1 MPKTAKQTGGK
12 SLVIVESPA
21 KARTISKF
29 LGRNFVV
36 EASIGHIRD
45 LPENAG
51 AVPKEYKGQPW
62 ARLGVNVAEGF
73 KPIYVIPAKKAEQV
87 RKLKKLLREASEL
100 YLATDEDR
108 EGEAISWHLREV
120 LQPRVPVRRLVFHEI
135 TAQAIQQALANP
147 RDIDEALVQAQ
158 EARRILDRLYGY
170 EVSPLLWKKV
180 RPKLS
185 AGRVQSV
192 AVRMIVER
200 ERERMAFRSA
210 SYWDLLGLFA
220 RANQERLEAVLASF
234 QGRRIPSGKDFDPR
248 DGKVKDPN
256 LLVLTESEA
265 CELAERLRSA
275 EFRVASVEEQADIS
289 RPAPPFTTSTLQQEA
304 HRKLGFTAR
313 RTMQVAQSLY
323 ENGHITYMRTDSTAL
338 ADEAVSAARDLIRQQ
353 YGPEYLPDAPRHYA
367 TKVKNAQEAHEA
379 IRPAGHPFELPE
391 ALRGELSE
399 DEFKL
404 FELIWKRTIASQM
417 KDARGRRIVLAIEG
431 GGARFQAAGKI
442 IDFAGYLRAYVEGA
456 DDPEAELADREKLL
470 PAVAVGERLECLKL
484 EPKGHE
490 TQPPPRYN
498 EASLTQAL
506 EAQGIGRPSTYA
518 TIIETILARDYVF
531 KRGRALVP
539 TWTAFAVCQLLEQH
553 LSELVDYK
561 FTAEMEDELDSI
573 SRGEASHVEYL
584 KEFYFGNSRPGL
596 KPELEAKADQI
607 DARDVS
613 RIWLG
618 RAPTGG
624 DIYVRVG
631 RYGPFLEHG
640 ERRASI
646 PSEMAPDEL
655 TVERALAL
663 LDESARR
670 DAPLGYDAD
679 GQPIYLRVGRYG
691 PYVQRGSGEE
701 NGKPQNASLPRGM
714 KPEEVDLQTALA
726 LLSLPRTLGN
736 FPEDGSALA
745 GQPVLAHNGRY
756 GPFVKCGSETR
767 SLPAGVSPLEITLP
781 QAIEL
786 LRQPKR
792 TRARFG
798 APREPLRTLGT
809 VPATG
814 ATVSLY
820 EGRYGPYVSDGTTNA
835 SVPKGTP
842 LEEVTLEQACQWL
855 EERKASGPAKRGR
868 QRPIAAK
875 RPSAA
880 AKTAAPAGKTRASST
895 RTGSGS
901 KRTAPSRGGTK
912 RASSKQTETTR
923 AGVEGSQA
931 QAEASGE
938 AAASK
943 GRGTRRSPA
952 QRRALRAVGG
962 SNQG

>member
-1 MPKTAKQTGGK
+1 M
-12 SLVIVESPA
+12 IVESPT

-45 LPENAG
+45 LPENASE
-51 AVPKEYKGQPW
+51 VPKEYKGKPW
-62 ARLGVNVAEGF
+62 ARLGVNVDEDF

-87 RKLKKLLREASEL
+87 RKLKSLLRDASEL

-135 TAQAIQQALANP
+135 TVEAIQDALAHP
-147 RDIDEALVQAQ
+147 RDINESLVQAQ

-210 SYWDLLGLFA
+210 SYWDLLGTFA
-220 RANQERLEAVLASF
+220 RASQERLEAVLASF
-234 QGRRIPSGKDFDPR
+234 EGRRIPSGKDFDKE
-248 DGKVKDPN
+248 GKVKDPS
-256 LLVLTESEA
+256 LLVLSEREA
-265 CELAERLRSA
+265 RELAARLRTA
-275 EFRVASVEEQADIS
+275 EFRVASVDEQEDIS

-338 ADEAVSAARDLIRQQ
+338 AEAAVAAARDLIRVQ
-353 YGPEYLPDAPRHYA
+353 YGPEYLPEAPRHYA

-404 FELIWKRTIASQM
+404 FDLIWKRTIASQM
-417 KDARGRRIVLAIEG
+417 KDARGRRIVLAIDG
-431 GGARFQAAGKI
+431 GGARFQATGRV
-442 IDFAGYLRAYVEGA
+442 IDFPGYLRAYVEGA
-456 DDPEAELADREKLL
+456 DDPEAELADRERLL
-470 PAVAVGERLECLKL
+470 PAVVAGERLECLAL

-490 TQPPPRYN
+490 TQPPQRYN

-539 TWTAFAVCQLLEQH
+539 TWTAFAVCQLLEKY
-553 LSELVDYK
+553 LADLVDYK

-573 SRGEASHVEYL
+573 SRGEGSHVEYL
-584 KEFYFGNSRPGL
+584 KQFYFGDGRPGL
-596 KPELEAKADQI
+596 KTELEAKAGQI
-607 DARDVS
+607 DARDVT

-618 RAPTGG
+618 RPEAGE

-631 RYGPFLEHG
+631 RYGPFLEQG

-655 TVERALAL
+655 TVARALEL
-663 LDESARR
+663 LDASAKRE
-670 DAPLGYDAD
+670 APLGHDEN
-679 GQPIYLRVGRYG
+679 GQPIFVKVGRFG
-691 PYVQRGSGEE
+691 PYVQRGSGED
-701 NGKPQNASLPRGM
+701 NGKPQNVSLPRGM
-714 KPEEVDLQTALA
+714 KPEEVDLETALA

-736 FPEDGSALA
+736 FPDDGSPLA
-745 GQPVLAHNGRY
+745 GQPILAHNGRY
-756 GPFVKCGSETR
+756 GPYVKCGDETR
-767 SLPAGVSPLEITLP
+767 SLPAELSPLNVTLQ
-781 QAIEL
+781 QAIDL
-786 LRQPKR
+786 LRQPKP
-792 TRARFG
+792 TRRKFG

-809 VPATG
+809 IPETG
-814 ATVSLY
+814 ATISLF

-835 SVPKGTP
+835 SVPKGTR
-842 LEEVTLEQACQWL
+842 LEEVTLEQACGWL
-855 EERKASGPAKRGR
+855 EERKAAGPAKSSAQQRTTTKRGR
-868 QRPIAAK
+868 STARKTKSAGTTPTASKARKTSPAK
-875 RPSAA
+875 R
-880 AKTAAPAGKTRASST
+880 RAS
-895 RTGSGS
+895 R
-901 KRTAPSRGGTK
+901 
-912 RASSKQTETTR
+912 
-923 AGVEGSQA
+923 
-931 QAEASGE
+931 
-938 AAASK
+938 AASQK
-943 GRGTRRSPA
+943 
-952 QRRALRAVGG
+952 
-962 SNQG
+962 

>member
-1 MPKTAKQTGGK
+1 MAKTAKQSGGK
-12 SLVIVESPA
+12 ALMIVESPA

-45 LPENAG
+45 LPENARE
-51 AVPKEYKGQPW
+51 VPKEFKGQPW
-62 ARLGVNVAEGF
+62 ARLGVNVSEGF
-73 KPIYVIPAKKAEQV
+73 KPIYVIPPKKVRQV
-87 RKLKKLLREASEL
+87 KKLAKLLRQASEL

-135 TAQAIQQALANP
+135 TAEAIREALANP
-147 RDIDEALVQAQ
+147 RDINEALVQAQ

-210 SYWDLLGLFA
+210 RYWDLLGLFA
-220 RANQERLEAVLASF
+220 RANQERLEAELASYE
-234 QGRRIPSGKDFDPR
+234 GRRIPSGKDFDPKT
-248 DGKVKDPN
+248 GTVKDPS
-256 LLVLTESEA
+256 LLLLSEREA
-265 CELAERLRSA
+265 CELAERLRTA
-275 EFRVASVEEQADIS
+275 EFRVASVDEQPDIR

-338 ADEAVSAARDLIRQQ
+338 ADVALAAARDLIRQQ
-353 YGPEYLPDAPRHYA
+353 YGPEYLPDAPRHYT

-391 ALRGELSE
+391 TLRGELTE

-404 FELIWKRTIASQM
+404 FDLIWKRTIASQM
-417 KDARGRRIVLAIEG
+417 KDARGRRIVLAIDG
-431 GGARFQAAGKI
+431 GGARFQATGKI
-442 IDFAGYLRAYVEGA
+442 IDFPGYLRAYVEGA

-470 PAVAVGERLECLKL
+470 PTVVTGERLECIKL

-539 TWTAFAVCQLLEQH
+539 TWTAFAVCQLLEKH
-553 LSELVDYK
+553 LSGLVDYK

-573 SRGEASHVEYL
+573 SRGEGSHIEYL
-584 KEFYFGNSRPGL
+584 QQFYYGNSRPGL

-618 RAPTGG
+618 RPETGG

-631 RYGPFLEHG
+631 RYGPFLEQG
-640 ERRASI
+640 GRRASI
-646 PSEMAPDEL
+646 PTELAPDEL
-655 TVERALAL
+655 TVERALEL
-663 LDESARR
+663 LNESAKRE
-670 DAPLGYDAD
+670 APLGHDEH
-679 GQPIYLRVGRYG
+679 GQPIFLKVGRYG
-691 PYVQRGSGEE
+691 PYVQRGTGEG
-701 NGKPQNASLPRGM
+701 NGTPQNASLPRGM
-714 KPEEVDLQTALA
+714 KPEEVNLETALA
-726 LLSLPRTLGN
+726 LLSLPRALGH
-736 FPEDGSALA
+736 FPDDGSPLA

-756 GPFVKCGSETR
+756 GPYVKCASETR
-767 SLPAGVSPLEITLP
+767 SLPAGVSPLDVTLQ
-781 QAIEL
+781 QAIDL
-786 LRQPKR
+786 LRQPKPPR
-792 TRARFG
+792 RKFG
-798 APREPLRTLGT
+798 APREPLRILGT
-809 VPATG
+809 MPGTG
-814 ATVSLY
+814 AAVSLF
-820 EGRYGPYVSDGTTNA
+820 EGRYGPYVSDGSTNA
-835 SVPKGTP
+835 SVPKDTP
-842 LEEVTLEQACQWL
+842 LEEVTLEQACHWI
-855 EERKASGPAKRGR
+855 EERKAAGPAQSRSRSGAAAKSRTTAARRATSATSTKAASAARKTKAAKTSTVSRETKPRKSGTARKAGSTRESPAKRR
-868 QRPIAAK
+868 AA
-875 RPSAA
+875 RAASAA
-880 AKTAAPAGKTRASST
+880 
-895 RTGSGS
+895 
-901 KRTAPSRGGTK
+901 
-912 RASSKQTETTR
+912 QQ
-923 AGVEGSQA
+923 V
-931 QAEASGE
+931 
-938 AAASK
+938 
-943 GRGTRRSPA
+943 
-952 QRRALRAVGG
+952 
-962 SNQG
+962 

>member
-1 MPKTAKQTGGK
+1 MAKTARQTGGK
-12 SLVIVESPA
+12 PLMIVESPA

-51 AVPKEYKGQPW
+51 EVPKEYKGQSW
-62 ARLGVNVAEGF
+62 ARLGVNVDEGF
-73 KPIYVIPAKKAEQV
+73 KPIYVIPAKKAQQV
-87 RKLKKLLREASEL
+87 RKLKKLVREASEL

-120 LQPRVPVRRLVFHEI
+120 LQPRVPVHRLVFHEI
-135 TAQAIQQALANP
+135 TAEAIRQALASP
-147 RDIDEALVQAQ
+147 RDINESLVQAQ

-220 RANQERLEAVLASF
+220 RANQERLEAVLASY
-234 QGRRIPSGKDFDPR
+234 QGRRIPAGKDFDPKTGLVR
-248 DGKVKDPN
+248 DPG
-256 LLVLTESEA
+256 LLVLSEGEA
-265 CELAERLRSA
+265 RQLAERLHAA
-275 EFRVASVEEQADIS
+275 EFRVASVEEQTDVS

-338 ADEAVSAARDLIRQQ
+338 ADEAVAAARDLIRQQ
-353 YGPEYLPDAPRHYA
+353 YGPEFLPDAPRHYA

-391 ALRGELSE
+391 TLRGELSE

-417 KDARGRRIVLAIEG
+417 KDARGRRIVLWIEG
-431 GGARFQAAGKI
+431 GGARFQATGKI

-470 PAVAVGERLECLKL
+470 PAVVAGERLECVAL

-506 EAQGIGRPSTYA
+506 ESQGIGRPSTYA

-531 KRGRALVP
+531 KRGRSLVP
-539 TWTAFAVCQLLEQH
+539 TWTAFAVCQLLEKH
-553 LSELVDYK
+553 LGGLVDYK

-573 SRGEASHVEYL
+573 SRGEGSHVEYL
-584 KEFYFGNSRPGL
+584 RQFYFGNSRPGL

-607 DARDVS
+607 DARDVT

-618 RAPTGG
+618 RPESGP

-631 RYGPFLEHG
+631 RYGPFLEQG
-640 ERRASI
+640 ERKASI
-646 PSEMAPDEL
+646 PNEMAPDEL

-663 LDESARR
+663 LEESAKRE
-670 DAPLGYDAD
+670 APLGHDEN
-679 GQPIYLRVGRYG
+679 GQPIYLRFGRFG
-691 PYVQRGSGEE
+691 PYVQRGGGES
-701 NGKPQNASLPRGM
+701 NGKAQNASLPRGM
-714 KPEEVDLQTALA
+714 KPEEVNLETALA
-726 LLSLPRTLGN
+726 LLSLPRTLGR
-736 FPEDGSALA
+736 FPDDGSPLA

-756 GPFVKCGSETR
+756 GPYVKCASETR
-767 SLPAGVSPLEITLP
+767 SLPTGLSPLAVTLQ
-781 QAIEL
+781 QAIDL
-786 LRQPKR
+786 LRQPKP
-792 TRARFG
+792 ARRKFG
-798 APREPLRTLGT
+798 VPREPLRTLGT
-809 VPATG
+809 APATG
-814 ATVSLY
+814 ATVSLF

-842 LEEVTLEQACQWL
+842 LEEVTLQQACHWL
-855 EERKASGPAKRGR
+855 EERRASGASKPRSRGSRSRAGGAAAARRTKATTSSKVGRTRSAASKASKARKSTKASKGQAAGKARTTRQSPAKRR
-868 QRPIAAK
+868 AA
-875 RPSAA
+875 RAASAA
-880 AKTAAPAGKTRASST
+880 
-895 RTGSGS
+895 
-901 KRTAPSRGGTK
+901 
-912 RASSKQTETTR
+912 Q
-923 AGVEGSQA
+923 
-931 QAEASGE
+931 EA
-938 AAASK
+938 
-943 GRGTRRSPA
+943 
-952 QRRALRAVGG
+952 
-962 SNQG
+962 

>member
-1 MPKTAKQTGGK
+1 M
-12 SLVIVESPA
+12 IVESPA

-51 AVPKEYKGQPW
+51 EVPKEYKGKAW
-62 ARLGVNVAEGF
+62 ARLGVNVDEGF
-73 KPIYVIPAKKAEQV
+73 KPIYVIPAKKAGQV
-87 RKLKKLLREASEL
+87 RKLKNLLRTASEL

-120 LQPRVPVRRLVFHEI
+120 LRPRVPVRRLVFHEI
-135 TAQAIQQALANP
+135 TAEAIQEALANP
-147 RDIDEALVQAQ
+147 RDINESLVQAQ

-210 SYWDLLGLFA
+210 SYWDLLGTFA
-220 RANQERLEAVLASF
+220 RASQDRVEAVLASF
-234 QGRRIPSGKDFDPR
+234 EGRRIPSGKDFDPKE
-248 DGKVKDPN
+248 GKVKDPS
-256 LLVLTESEA
+256 LLVLNEREA
-265 CELAERLRSA
+265 RELAERLRTA
-275 EFRVASVEEQADIS
+275 EFRVASVDEQADIS

-338 ADEAVSAARDLIRQQ
+338 ADVAVAAARDLIREQ

-404 FELIWKRTIASQM
+404 FDLIWKRTVASQM
-417 KDARGRRIVLAIEG
+417 KDARGRRIVVAIEG
-431 GGARFQAAGKI
+431 GGARFQAAGRV
-442 IDFAGYLRAYVEGA
+442 IDFPGYLRAYVEGA
-456 DDPEAELADREKLL
+456 DDPEAELADRERLL
-470 PAVAVGERLECLKL
+470 PAVAAGERLECLEL

-490 TQPPPRYN
+490 TQPPQRYN

-506 EAQGIGRPSTYA
+506 ESQGIGRPSTYA

-553 LSELVDYK
+553 LGGLVDYK
-561 FTAEMEDELDSI
+561 FTAEMEDELDAI
-573 SRGEASHVEYL
+573 SRGEGSHVEYL

-596 KPELEAKADQI
+596 KWELEAKAGQI

-618 RAPTGG
+618 RPATGE

-631 RYGPFLEHG
+631 RYAPFLEQG

-655 TVERALAL
+655 TVARALEL
-663 LDESARR
+663 LDESAKQQ
-670 DAPLGYDAD
+670 APLGHDEH
-679 GQPIYLRVGRYG
+679 GQPIFIKVGRFG
-691 PYVQRGSGEE
+691 PYVQRGTGEG
-701 NGKPQNASLPRGM
+701 NGKPQSASLPRGM
-714 KPEEVDLQTALA
+714 KPEDVDLETALA

-736 FPEDGSALA
+736 FPDDGSALA

-756 GPFVKCGSETR
+756 GPYVKCGSETR
-767 SLPAGVSPLEITLP
+767 SLPAGISPLDVTLQ
-781 QAIEL
+781 QALDL
-786 LRQPKR
+786 LRQPKP
-792 TRARFG
+792 TRRKFG

-809 VPATG
+809 MPATG
-814 ATVSLY
+814 ATISLF

-842 LEEVTLEQACQWL
+842 LEEVTLEQASVWL
-855 EERKASGPAKRGR
+855 EERKAAGPAKPR
-868 QRPIAAK
+868 QRRRTASK
-875 RPSAA
+875 RGHTASTTTTSTKR
-880 AKTAAPAGKTRASST
+880 AKTARTTTKARKTSASPAKRRAARAARAARKAGKA
-895 RTGSGS
+895 
-901 KRTAPSRGGTK
+901 
-912 RASSKQTETTR
+912 
-923 AGVEGSQA
+923 
-931 QAEASGE
+931 
-938 AAASK
+938 
-943 GRGTRRSPA
+943 
-952 QRRALRAVGG
+952 
-962 SNQG
+962 